1 MRYYNARDT
10 GQEVI
15 YIIVRYLYSDE
26 SADVSESVSWGF
38 GFGATRKC
46 FISSGRR

>member
-10 GQEVI
+10 GHNAI

-26 SADVSESVSWGF
+26 SVDVSESVS
-38 GFGATRKC
+38 
-46 FISSGRR
+46 